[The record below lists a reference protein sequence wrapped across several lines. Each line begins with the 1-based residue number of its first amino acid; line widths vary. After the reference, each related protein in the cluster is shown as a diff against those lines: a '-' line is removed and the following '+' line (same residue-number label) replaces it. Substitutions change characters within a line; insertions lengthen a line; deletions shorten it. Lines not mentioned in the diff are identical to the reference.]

1 MTSIADARRLA
12 ALPFA
17 GALAFAAPVLL
28 LPLLAPSFGSGP
40 ALLPSLLALHLLGCA
55 VGARWTA
62 LPGWIAATIVGL
74 ALISPWPSLAL
85 HAHAPWIGFA
95 LVLLCAL
102 AAGRWTVALLSAT
115 PSSTRPAAYALETAG
130 GILAVG
136 SLVTWAFARHDLLFL
151 HQALGIATLAG
162 AALSATRRGDPTDS
176 VAAPAVLPTR
186 AMLALSAWSGFQF
199 FHAEVAWTHRLA
211 QVHTNSATA
220 FGIVSLAVLVGM
232 PLGALLSRRLR
243 TLPVLAVAALGAS
256 LSLPFLQASLADGL
270 AIPTARTD
278 FPWVLLLHTLLAIVP
293 AAAGAS
299 LLYPWL
305 LERTSGAKAIAILA
319 AANLLGGLGGALAAG
334 WVSLPA
340 FGLQTSLWIPSV
352 GWALVAI
359 LTAPASRRALWAVV
373 GIALGI
379 ATAVAWNE
387 TLVPRSDYRVVDRI
401 ETWSGR
407 VETVERGEHTFLL
420 YNGSYAL
427 GGSRS
432 VASQTW
438 QAEFAMALRPNAQ
451 EVFVLGLGT
460 GITAGALA
468 RSPAIKRARVVEL
481 LPAVETMARR
491 HFSPWAG
498 PLFSDP
504 RFAIETG
511 DARTALRED
520 LSRYDLILG
529 DLFLPWLPG
538 AELLMGREHFESVR
552 DHLAPGG
559 LFVQWLPLYQIPEA
573 SFLDI
578 LATASAVFPSVHLF
592 REGHDPRSPMIALV
606 AAAPG
611 GPLRGEGS
619 DPAILEFWSGNA
631 ESLQDLPRRE
641 SSGLDNRL
649 RLGLTSGGHFPG
661 MPPKEEALDGFRY
674 ARWIGERLLNGP
686 PHLDPDILAF
696 GPESWRPVVRGWFLQ
711 QAFAQRLG
719 GNEPLA
725 DSLSAQAS
733 RVDSLPSLE
742 KAPSATP

>member
-55 VGARWTA
+55 VGARWTS
-62 LPGWIAATIVGL
+62 LPGWIAATVVGL
-74 ALISPWPSLAL
+74 ALLSPWPSLAL
-85 HAHAPWIGFA
+85 QAHAPWLGFA
-95 LVLLCAL
+95 MALLCAV

-115 PSSTRPAAYALETAG
+115 PSLARPAAYALETAG

-136 SLVTWAFARHDLLFL
+136 ALVTWAFARHDILFL
-151 HQALGIATLAG
+151 HHALGVATLVG
-162 AALSATRRGDPTDS
+162 AALSATPRKDS
-176 VAAPAVLPTR
+176 TESVQASGILPTR
-186 AMLALSAWSGFQF
+186 AILALSAWSGFQF
-199 FHAEVAWTHRLA
+199 FHAEISWSHRLA

-243 TLPVLAVAALGAS
+243 TLPVLAIAALGAS
-256 LSLPFLQASLADGL
+256 LSLPLLQGSLVDGL

-278 FPWVLLLHTLLAIVP
+278 FPWGLLLHTLLALVP

-305 LERTSGAKAIAILA
+305 LERVSGTKALAFLA
-319 AANLLGGLGGALAAG
+319 AANLLGGLGGAVAAG
-334 WVSLPA
+334 WISLPA
-340 FGLQTSLWIPSV
+340 LGLQTSLWIPSV
-352 GWALVAI
+352 GWALVVL
-359 LTAPASRRALWAVV
+359 LTAPGPRRAVWAVT
-373 GIALGI
+373 GIALCL
-379 ATAVAWNE
+379 ATAISWNE

-407 VETVERGEHTFLL
+407 VETVERGEHLFLL

-432 VASQTW
+432 VASQSW
-438 QAEFAMALRPNAQ
+438 QAQLALALRPKAR

-468 RSPAIKRARVVEL
+468 RSPAIHRARVVEL

-491 HFSPWAG
+491 HFAPWTG

-504 RFAIETG
+504 RFALETG
-511 DARTALRED
+511 DARTALRD
-520 LSRYDLILG
+520 DPVRYDLILG

-578 LATASAVFPSVHLF
+578 LATASAVFPNVHLF

-611 GPLRGEGS
+611 ATLRGEGS

-631 ESLQDLPRRE
+631 ASLPELSQRE
-641 SSGLDNRL
+641 PSELDNRL
-649 RLGLTSGGHFPG
+649 RLGLGSGGHFPG

-674 ARWIGERLLNGP
+674 ARWIGDRLLNGP
-686 PHLDPDILAF
+686 PHLDPDLLAF

-719 GNEPLA
+719 GNESLA
-725 DSLSAQAS
+725 DSLALQAG
-733 RVDSLPSLE
+733 RVDSLPSLG
-742 KAPSATP
+742 KTPSAVP